1 MLKEELE
8 YKILEL
14 SENLPHSRGT
24 VLPEIDGY
32 SREDVLEHIKSLVER
47 RLVLA
52 IDSKTF
58 NDRTLLVKGLTASGH
73 GELKSRRLTK
83 RPVAGPMAR
92 IDWKW
97 GIGLAI
103 LAATAIILA
112 LYL

>member
-32 SREDVLEHIKSLVER
+32 SKEYVLEHIKSLVER

-52 IDSKTF
+52 IDKRLLMIELCLSKV
-58 NDRTLLVKGLTASGH
+58 LLRQDM
-73 GELKSRRLTK
+73 EN
-83 RPVAGPMAR
+83 
-92 IDWKW
+92 
-97 GIGLAI
+97 
-103 LAATAIILA
+103 
-112 LYL
+112 